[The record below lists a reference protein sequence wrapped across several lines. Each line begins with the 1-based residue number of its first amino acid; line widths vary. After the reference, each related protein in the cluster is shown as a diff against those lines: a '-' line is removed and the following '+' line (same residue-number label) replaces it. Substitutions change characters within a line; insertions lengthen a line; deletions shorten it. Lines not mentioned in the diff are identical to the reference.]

1 MASAEIVSNLKLI
14 TSGNVPTTSN
24 LGNGELAFGLVGGV
38 AKLYGNVNGT
48 IVDFSNFV
56 EALACDIHKDF
67 SAGENGKVCIG
78 SIPVYDNNI
87 TIDISCTTANTYHGT
102 LVIAT
107 QNYYIQSAVMYG
119 DENNML
125 APLVKIEHTKGIV
138 TVYCAFPGYSKN
150 QVHIKVTPKQGEV
163 TRVLERVAE
172 MPTTNLY
179 NFTKALTFPVTSV
192 NGKTG
197 AVTLNK
203 SDVGLGNVDNTA
215 DANKS
220 VAQAAALKGTDTRD
234 VNSPPSFYQ
243 REANSMKSVY
253 EFKYTRTIK
262 VESFLPDAY
271 CYVQTLT
278 PWGNSSGGLPVQLAA
293 QGYGG
298 TARYAIRSATDAS
311 TWGAWKKIATQD
323 EIPSVPVL
331 SVNTKT
337 GNVVLVKGDVGLGN
351 VDNVRQYSESNPPP
365 YPVISVAGKTGA
377 VTLLPSDIGDI
388 FKELDGKKV
397 ALNSGTKP
405 TYNGTSTGVTFSS
418 GFGVSQGIQEN
429 SGIWFDSDQIVM
441 WSPCDKGALNYYD
454 EDNGALVFKIDAN
467 GILTRKDGKKA
478 LYEGEAGGGT
488 PYVTT
493 ISSWSGSSGNYYK
506 RITATTHGK
515 GTYPSVHTYVQNES
529 LWEETYDSPAI
540 DSSGNVTVYTN
551 VAISIKVVIK

>member
-48 IVDFSNFV
+48 IVDFS
-56 EALACDIHKDF
+56 DF
-67 SAGENGKVCIG
+67 LKV
-78 SIPVYDNNI
+78 
-87 TIDISCTTANTYHGT
+87 A
-102 LVIAT
+102 
-107 QNYYIQSAVMYG
+107 
-119 DENNML
+119 
-125 APLVKIEHTKGIV
+125 
-138 TVYCAFPGYSKN
+138 
-150 QVHIKVTPKQGEV
+150 
-163 TRVLERVAE
+163 
-172 MPTTNLY
+172 
-179 NFTKALTFPVTSV
+179 PVTSV
-192 NGKTG
+192 AGKTG

-243 REANSMKSVY
+243 QEANSMKSVY
-253 EFKYTRTIK
+253 ELKNTTTIE
-262 VESFLPDAY
+262 VNSLLPNTF
-271 CYVQTLT
+271 CYVQTLI
-278 PWGNSSGGLPVQLAA
+278 PWGDSSGGLPVQLAA
-293 QGYGG
+293 QSYDG

-337 GNVVLVKGDVGLGN
+337 GNVVLTLADISSVFVG
-351 VDNVRQYSESNPPP
+351 VDSAKVSFN
-365 YPVISVAGKTGA
+365 AGS
-377 VTLLPSDIGDI
+377 L
-388 FKELDGKKV
+388 
-397 ALNSGTKP
+397 P
-405 TYNGTSTGVTFSS
+405 TYPGTNTGITWGPT
-418 GFGVSQGIQEN
+418 GFGISQGINEN
-429 SGIWFDSDQIVM
+429 SGIWFDGDGINM
-441 WSPCDKGALNYYD
+441 WSACDRDAITYYD
-454 EDNGALVFKIDAN
+454 EDDGSKVFRVTST
-467 GILTRKDGKKA
+467 GIVYRKDGKRA

-506 RITATTHGK
+506 QITATTHGK
-515 GTYPSVHTYVQNES
+515 GTYPSVHTYVQNGS

-540 DSSGNVTVYTN
+540 DDFGNVTVYTN

>member
-1 MASAEIVSNLKLI
+1 MASTEIVSNLKLI

-67 SAGENGKVCIG
+67 SASENGKVCIG

-125 APLVKIEHTKGIV
+125 APLVKIEHTEGIV

-150 QVHIKVTPKQGEV
+150 QVHIKVTPKRGEV

-192 NGKTG
+192 SGKTG

-220 VAQAAALKGTDTRD
+220 VAQAAAWKGTDTRD
-234 VNSPPSFYQ
+234 VNSPPSFYMQ
-243 REANSMKSVY
+243 SANSMKSVY
-253 EFKYTRTIK
+253 EFKYTATIE
-262 VESFLPDAY
+262 VNSLLPDTY
-271 CYVQTLT
+271 CYVQTLI
-278 PWGNSSGGLPVQLAA
+278 PWADSSGGLPVQLAT

-337 GNVVLVKGDVGLGN
+337 GNVVLTLADISSVFVDV
-351 VDNVRQYSESNPPP
+351 
-365 YPVISVAGKTGA
+365 
-377 VTLLPSDIGDI
+377 
-388 FKELDGKKV
+388 DGKKV
-397 ALNSGTKP
+397 SFNVGSLP
-405 TYNGTSTGVTFSS
+405 TYPGTSTDVTFMR
-418 GFGVSQGIQEN
+418 GFGMSQGINEN
-429 SGIWFDSDQIVM
+429 SGIWFDGDQIVM
-441 WSPCDKGALNYYD
+441 WSACDKGALNYYD

-467 GILTRKDGKKA
+467 GILTRKDGKRA

-506 RITATTHGK
+506 QITATTHGK
-515 GTYPSVHTYVQNES
+515 GTYPSVHTYVQNGS

>member
-48 IVDFSNFV
+48 IVDFS
-56 EALACDIHKDF
+56 DF
-67 SAGENGKVCIG
+67 LKV
-78 SIPVYDNNI
+78 
-87 TIDISCTTANTYHGT
+87 A
-102 LVIAT
+102 
-107 QNYYIQSAVMYG
+107 
-119 DENNML
+119 
-125 APLVKIEHTKGIV
+125 
-138 TVYCAFPGYSKN
+138 
-150 QVHIKVTPKQGEV
+150 
-163 TRVLERVAE
+163 
-172 MPTTNLY
+172 
-179 NFTKALTFPVTSV
+179 PVTSV
-192 NGKTG
+192 AGKTG

-220 VAQAAALKGTDTRD
+220 VAQAAAWKGTDTRD

-243 REANSMKSVY
+243 YPNSMKSVY
-253 EFKYTRTIK
+253 EFKNTTVIE
-262 VESFLPDAY
+262 VNSLLPDMY

-278 PWGNSSGGLPVQLAA
+278 PWGDASGGLPVQLAT

-337 GNVVLVKGDVGLGN
+337 GNVVLTLADISSVFDGVDGAKVSINVG
-351 VDNVRQYSESNPPP
+351 
-365 YPVISVAGKTGA
+365 
-377 VTLLPSDIGDI
+377 TL
-388 FKELDGKKV
+388 
-397 ALNSGTKP
+397 P
-405 TYNGTSTGVTFSS
+405 TYPGTNTGITWGTD
-418 GFGVSQGIQEN
+418 GFGMSQGIDEN
-429 SGIWFDSDQIVM
+429 SGIWFDGDGINM
-441 WSPCDKGALNYYD
+441 WSPCDRDAITYYD
-454 EDNGALVFKIDAN
+454 EDDGSKVFRVTST
-467 GILTRKDGKKA
+467 GIVYRKDGKRA

-506 RITATTHGK
+506 QITVATHGK
-515 GTYPSVHTYVQNES
+515 GAYPSVHTYVQNGD

-540 DSSGNVTVYTN
+540 DTSGNVTVYTN

>member
-48 IVDFSNFV
+48 IVDFS
-56 EALACDIHKDF
+56 DF
-67 SAGENGKVCIG
+67 LKV
-78 SIPVYDNNI
+78 
-87 TIDISCTTANTYHGT
+87 A
-102 LVIAT
+102 
-107 QNYYIQSAVMYG
+107 
-119 DENNML
+119 
-125 APLVKIEHTKGIV
+125 
-138 TVYCAFPGYSKN
+138 
-150 QVHIKVTPKQGEV
+150 
-163 TRVLERVAE
+163 
-172 MPTTNLY
+172 
-179 NFTKALTFPVTSV
+179 PVTSV
-192 NGKTG
+192 AGKTG

-220 VAQAAALKGTDTRD
+220 VAQAAAWKGTDTRY

-243 REANSMKSVY
+243 GIANSMKSVY
-253 EFKYTRTIK
+253 EFKITTTIE
-262 VESFLPDAY
+262 VNSLLPDTY

-278 PWGNSSGGLPVQLAA
+278 PWGDLTGGLPVQLAA
-293 QGYGG
+293 QGSGG

-337 GNVVLVKGDVGLGN
+337 GNVVLTLADISSVFDGVDGAKVSINVG
-351 VDNVRQYSESNPPP
+351 
-365 YPVISVAGKTGA
+365 
-377 VTLLPSDIGDI
+377 TL
-388 FKELDGKKV
+388 
-397 ALNSGTKP
+397 P
-405 TYNGTSTGVTFSS
+405 TYPGTNTGITWGTD
-418 GFGVSQGIQEN
+418 GFGMSQGIDEN
-429 SGIWFDSDQIVM
+429 SGIWFDGDGINM
-441 WSPCDKGALNYYD
+441 WSPCDRDAITYYD
-454 EDNGALVFKIDAN
+454 EDDGSKVFRVTST
-467 GILTRKDGKKA
+467 GIVYRKDGKRA

-506 RITATTHGK
+506 QITVATHGK
-515 GTYPSVHTYVQNES
+515 GAYPSVHTYVQNGD

-540 DSSGNVTVYTN
+540 DTSGNVTVYTN

>member
-48 IVDFSNFV
+48 IVDFS
-56 EALACDIHKDF
+56 DF
-67 SAGENGKVCIG
+67 LR
-78 SIPVYDNNI
+78 
-87 TIDISCTTANTYHGT
+87 TA
-102 LVIAT
+102 
-107 QNYYIQSAVMYG
+107 
-119 DENNML
+119 
-125 APLVKIEHTKGIV
+125 
-138 TVYCAFPGYSKN
+138 
-150 QVHIKVTPKQGEV
+150 
-163 TRVLERVAE
+163 
-172 MPTTNLY
+172 
-179 NFTKALTFPVTSV
+179 PVTSV
-192 NGKTG
+192 AGKTG

-220 VAQAAALKGTDTRD
+220 VAQAAAWKGTDTRD

-243 REANSMKSVY
+243 QEANSMKSVY
-253 EFKYTRTIK
+253 EFKKTTTIE
-262 VESFLPDAY
+262 VDSLLPDAY

-293 QGYGG
+293 QSYDG

-337 GNVVLVKGDVGLGN
+337 GNVVLTLADISSVFVDV
-351 VDNVRQYSESNPPP
+351 
-365 YPVISVAGKTGA
+365 
-377 VTLLPSDIGDI
+377 
-388 FKELDGKKV
+388 DGKKV
-397 ALNSGTKP
+397 SFNVGSLP
-405 TYNGTSTGVTFSS
+405 TYPGTSTGVTFMS
-418 GFGVSQGIQEN
+418 GFGISQGINEN
-429 SGIWFDSDQIVM
+429 SGIWFDGDQIVM

-467 GILTRKDGKKA
+467 GILTRKDGKRA

-506 RITATTHGK
+506 QITATTHGK
-515 GTYPSVHTYVQNES
+515 GTYPSVHTYVQNGS

-540 DSSGNVTVYTN
+540 DTSGNVTVYTN
-551 VAISIKVVIK
+551 SAISIKVVIK

>member
-1 MASAEIVSNLKLI
+1 MASTEIVSNLKLI

-48 IVDFSNFV
+48 IVDFS
-56 EALACDIHKDF
+56 DF
-67 SAGENGKVCIG
+67 LR
-78 SIPVYDNNI
+78 
-87 TIDISCTTANTYHGT
+87 TA
-102 LVIAT
+102 
-107 QNYYIQSAVMYG
+107 
-119 DENNML
+119 
-125 APLVKIEHTKGIV
+125 
-138 TVYCAFPGYSKN
+138 
-150 QVHIKVTPKQGEV
+150 
-163 TRVLERVAE
+163 
-172 MPTTNLY
+172 
-179 NFTKALTFPVTSV
+179 PVTSV
-192 NGKTG
+192 AGKTG

-220 VAQAAALKGTDTRD
+220 VAQAAAWKGTDTRD

-243 REANSMKSVY
+243 QSANSMKSVY
-253 EFKYTRTIK
+253 EFKYTTAIE
-262 VESFLPDAY
+262 VDSLLPDAY

-278 PWGNSSGGLPVQLAA
+278 PWGNSTGGLPVQLAA

-337 GNVVLVKGDVGLGN
+337 GNVVLTLADISSVFVGVDGAKVSFN
-351 VDNVRQYSESNPPP
+351 VGS
-365 YPVISVAGKTGA
+365 
-377 VTLLPSDIGDI
+377 L
-388 FKELDGKKV
+388 
-397 ALNSGTKP
+397 P
-405 TYNGTSTGVTFSS
+405 TYPGTNTGITWGLN
-418 GFGVSQGIQEN
+418 GFGISQGINEN
-429 SGIWFDSDQIVM
+429 SGIWFDGDGINM
-441 WSPCDKGALNYYD
+441 WSPCDRDAITYYD
-454 EDNGALVFKIDAN
+454 EDDGSKVFRVTST
-467 GILTRKDGKKA
+467 GIVYRKDGKRA

-506 RITATTHGK
+506 QITAATHGK
-515 GTYPSVHTYVQNES
+515 GTYPSVHTYVQNGS

-540 DSSGNVTVYTN
+540 DDSGNVTVYTN